1 MLNFQQKSL
10 PNFKG
15 SRKKAVYYNYCL
27 EEEQMQSKIISLEN
41 VLSERM
47 KSNEQV
53 VLSLSIEFLFLINKP
68 GKYFL
73 RVSGREPRRRRNRD

>member
-1 MLNFQQKSL
+1 
-10 PNFKG
+10 
-15 SRKKAVYYNYCL
+15 
-27 EEEQMQSKIISLEN
+27 MQSKIISLGN

-47 KSNEQV
+47 KWYEQV
-53 VLSLSIEFLFLINKP
+53 VLSLSIEFLFLIDKP